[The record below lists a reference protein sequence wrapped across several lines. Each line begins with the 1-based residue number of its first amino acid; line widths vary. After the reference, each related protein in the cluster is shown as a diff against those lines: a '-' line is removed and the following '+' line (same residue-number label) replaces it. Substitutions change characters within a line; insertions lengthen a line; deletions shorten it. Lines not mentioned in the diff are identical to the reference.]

1 MTAELLDHRV
11 KQIATITGICIFDD
25 KSLDEALFGLIN
37 KYNNQKRNIG
47 YLQSELTKNGI
58 KTLLN

>member
-1 MTAELLDHRV
+1 MTAEVLDYRIQ
-11 KQIATITGICIFDD
+11 QIVNITGLCIYDD
-25 KSLDEALFGLIN
+25 KSLDSALFELIK
-37 KYNNQKRNIG
+37 KYNNQKSNIK